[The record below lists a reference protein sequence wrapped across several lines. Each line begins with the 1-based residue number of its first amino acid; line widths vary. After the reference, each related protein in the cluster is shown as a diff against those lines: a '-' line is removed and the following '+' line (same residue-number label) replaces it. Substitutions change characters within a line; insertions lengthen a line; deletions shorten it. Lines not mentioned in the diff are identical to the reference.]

1 MEKLKVLIAEDDA
14 VSRRLMEASVTNW
27 GHEAVCADDGE
38 QARALLQAGG
48 IQICII
54 DWEMPRMNGIELCQ
68 WMRFAHLT
76 PQPYIIMLTCRRE
89 QEHVHAAYAAG
100 VHDFISKPFNRD
112 ELRLRISQVI
122 EEGLPSPNSRHARRY
137 VTSRPTVTL

>member
-48 IQICII
+48 IHICIL

-68 WMRFAHLT
+68 WIRFAHLT
-76 PQPYIIMLTCRRE
+76 PKPYIIMLTCRRE

-100 VHDFISKPFNRD
+100 VHDFISKPFDRD

-122 EEGLPSPNSRHARRY
+122 EEGLPRHGDRRTRR
-137 VTSRPTVTL
+137 VASSSPTVNL